1 MPKIL
6 IKDAIVVTQD
16 EGRKVVRGNVEVE
29 DGRIA
34 AVGRTKSDADEVID
48 ARGGILI
55 PGFVNAHTHVAMS
68 IMKALA
74 DDIPFDK
81 FLERMFAA
89 DADRKD
95 TDILAGARLGCLEM
109 ARSGTTT
116 FVDMYYSE
124 DVIAKAVEETGL
136 RGVLCWAV
144 LDREYTTQ
152 KGVPLD
158 NCKRF
163 HSQFR
168 SNPRVIPAIGL
179 QGVYVCSKETFLDSK
194 AFAEENGLL
203 LHMHLSET
211 RGEVYEHK
219 KKHGKRPVE
228 WLRDIGFLCEK
239 VLAAHSAWLTINEV
253 RALARSRASVATC
266 PVSNMKLATGG
277 VAPIPEM
284 LREGVNV
291 SIGTDG
297 SSTNNSLD
305 MFGEMKT
312 LALLQKSN
320 RWDATVVSA
329 QQALDF
335 ATIGGARAIGLEDQL
350 GSIEAGKRADLV
362 LLEAKAPNLVPVTKE
377 SAVSNVVYSANAGNV
392 RTVLCDG
399 KVIVRDRRSTLV
411 SEDQVAESASLA
423 ALDLLKGK

>member
-1 MPKIL
+1 MSDLL

-16 EGRKVVRGNVEVE
+16 AKRKVLRGDVRVE

-34 AVGRTKSDADEVID
+34 AVGNIKGDADEVID
-48 ARGGILI
+48 AKGGLLF
-55 PGFVNAHTHVAMS
+55 PGFVNAHTHVSMS

-95 TDILAGARLGCLEM
+95 PDILAGARLGCLEM
-109 ARSGTTT
+109 VRSGTTT

-124 DVIAKAVEETGL
+124 DVIAKAVEDIGL

-144 LDREYTTQ
+144 LDKEFTTQ

-158 NCKRF
+158 NCRRF
-163 HSQFR
+163 HSKFKSR
-168 SNPRVIPAIGL
+168 KRIIPGVGL
-179 QGVYVCSKETFLDSK
+179 QGVYVCSKETFLESK
-194 AFAEENGLL
+194 AFADEHGLL

-219 KKHGKRPVE
+219 KKYGKRPVD
-228 WLRDIGFLCEK
+228 WLRDIGFLGGNC
-239 VLAAHSAWLTINEV
+239 LAAHSAWLTINEI
-253 RALARSRASVATC
+253 RSMAKAKASVATC

-284 LREGVNV
+284 IREGVNV

-320 RWDATVVSA
+320 RWDATVVSSH
-329 QQALDF
+329 QALDF
-335 ATIGGARAIGLEDQL
+335 ATLGGAKAIGMAQEI
-350 GSIEAGKRADLV
+350 GSIEVGKRADLV
-362 LLEAKAPNLVPVTKE
+362 LLEADAPNLCPTTTE
-377 SAVSNVVYSANAGNV
+377 NAVSCVVYSANAGNV

-399 KVIVRDRRSTLV
+399 EVIVRDRRSV
-411 SEDQVAESASLA
+411 KADEIEIARSASAAAQVLLA
-423 ALDLLKGK
+423 KK